1 MKNAFLKSAVCMPLL
16 ALVPMA
22 CSQSVRTDSLL
33 SSYSLNKTSQNK
45 TAQNETAQNET
56 AQNETEQW
64 YSLVKI
70 EHLRDSSNP
79 FLVSALTSSY
89 LKVAVKAAYV
99 LAHMPE
105 LQFFGALKNAL
116 SDTRP
121 ELRSAAVFAL
131 SQFKNIDARNALL
144 NLLKIEKNTEV
155 RATVFQALGNCA
167 LAEDL
172 EFLSNAM
179 LQNAMTEST
188 SAARGIS
195 GLFYRLKYFTPGA
208 PAASFS
214 AKTRADIF
222 AHLPQLQSDAALLA
236 DVLHAL
242 FSSGLKELS
251 AVEFAVLSAVIQN
264 SPESQSAVTIID
276 RLRSIKSPEVALFL
290 RTFIDS
296 NAANSIKLLALQ
308 ALSRQPVVAESLKTA
323 SLYLENKDANLQQM
337 AIAVLAAAKKESQAY
352 LPLLSQ
358 VALNSAS
365 AGSKVAA
372 LNAIIEIDA
381 SQNEEILREHLKNS
395 NQEVTANAIA
405 ALEKMSLPNR
415 TEILYRFTHETN
427 VVLASTAFSTLA
439 KIPAVELNADL
450 AMSAVVSRAFNSKN
464 ERLICSATELVGA
477 RALSEFKASLNSIAL
492 SNTPYWL
499 KECALN
505 AMATAPV
512 ALANLKTAENLTK
525 MPMLDVAQIAIDL
538 IQKMTHRN
546 LSARKAKYNAYSEAL
561 PSLSDINKALSSEIS
576 MVTTKGLVRM
586 RLKEGAPLNAAHFV
600 KLVQS
605 GFYDDNRLFRVVPN
619 FVVQFGDK
627 AGDGGSSGNTMMRD
641 EFSAAKHDFGT
652 VGLATRGTD
661 TGDSQLFFNT
671 QNNHNLDNNYTVLGE
686 IVTGAEIIGNFN
698 SDDRIIKATVSDSIN

>member
-1 MKNAFLKSAVCMPLL
+1 MKNAFLKSTVCMPLL
-16 ALVPMA
+16 ALIPMA
-22 CSQSVRTDSLL
+22 CSQSVRTDSF
-33 SSYSLNKTSQNK
+33 LNSDST
-45 TAQNETAQNET
+45 NET

-70 EHLRDSSNP
+70 EQMRDSSNP
-79 FLVSALTSSY
+79 FLVSALTSSH

-121 ELRSAAVFAL
+121 ELRSAAAFAL

-144 NLLKIEKNTEV
+144 NLLKIETNSEV
-155 RATVFQALGNCA
+155 RATVLQALGNCA

-179 LQNAMTEST
+179 LQNNTTEST
-188 SAARGIS
+188 AAARGIS

-208 PAASFS
+208 PAVSFS
-214 AKTRADIF
+214 AETRANIF
-222 AHLPQLQSDAALLA
+222 AHLPQLQSDAAVLS
-236 DVLHAL
+236 DVLYAL

-251 AVEFAVLSAVIQN
+251 AAEFAALSTIIQN

-276 RLRSIKSPEVALFL
+276 RLRSIKSPEVASFL
-290 RTFIDS
+290 RSFIES
-296 NAANSIKLLALQ
+296 NAANSIKLLAMQ

-323 SLYLENKDANLQQM
+323 SAYLENTDPNLQQM
-337 AIAVLAAAKKESQAY
+337 AISVMAASKKESQAY
-352 LPLLSQ
+352 LPLLSK

-372 LNAIIEIDA
+372 LNAMVEIDA
-381 SQNEEILREHLKNS
+381 SQSEQILRDHLKNS
-395 NQEVTANAIA
+395 NQEVAANAIA
-405 ALEKMSLPNR
+405 ALEKISLPER
-415 TEILYRFTHETN
+415 AELLYRLTSDTN
-427 VVLASTAFSTLA
+427 VVLAGTAFSTLA
-439 KIPAVELNADL
+439 KIPASELNADL
-450 AMSAVVSRAFNSKN
+450 AMSAAVSRAFNSN
-464 ERLICSATELVGA
+464 SERLICSATELVGA

-505 AMATAPV
+505 AMVAAPV
-512 ALANLKTAENLTK
+512 ALANLKTVENLTK
-525 MPMLDVAQIAIDL
+525 IPMLDVAQVAIDL
-538 IQKMTHRN
+538 IQKITHRN
-546 LSARKAKYNAYSEAL
+546 LSARKAKYNAFSEAMPTL
-561 PSLSDINKALSSEIS
+561 AEIETALSSEIS

-586 RLKEGAPLNAAHFV
+586 RLKDGAPLNAAHFV
-600 KLVQS
+600 KLAQS
-605 GFYDDNRLFRVVPN
+605 RFYDDNRLFRVVPN

-641 EFSAAKHDFGT
+641 EFSAAKHNFGT